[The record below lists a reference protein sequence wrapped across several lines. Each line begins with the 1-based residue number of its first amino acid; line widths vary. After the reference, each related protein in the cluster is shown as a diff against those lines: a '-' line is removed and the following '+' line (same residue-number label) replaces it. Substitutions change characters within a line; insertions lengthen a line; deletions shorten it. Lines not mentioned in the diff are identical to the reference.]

1 MDAVLFITLI
11 FAILYLTIALILL
24 AFPQPKA
31 QKIKPRMRVAVLIAM
46 RNEQEYI
53 GDCLTSLSRQ
63 DYDPEFFDV
72 FILDDRSA
80 DRSPE
85 IAREFTGRFSNFH
98 LISVKNELPGL
109 KGKMNVLAQGLKQ
122 IDHELVLITDA
133 DCVAPKTWISRMV
146 SYFSPEVG
154 MAGAL
159 TVLYP
164 FDESAVSNPQKNL
177 FAKVQ
182 ALDWIFLQ
190 TLASANSNAG
200 KPITILG
207 NNFAFRKETYEQVG
221 GFEAVGFSVTEDFAL
236 MEAVR
241 KKTSWKIIHT
251 LDPENSI
258 YSHPSPDL
266 RSFFRQRY
274 RWIKGGK
281 SVRPWGLFILSF
293 SVITHLLILVSSLL
307 SIANLFTVLSLFILL
322 TTDFAILT
330 APLKK
335 LRLVALL
342 KHFIWFELFYF
353 AYLLVF
359 GVFFFLPLKVR
370 WKGRNLS

>member
-31 QKIKPRMRVAVLIAM
+31 RKVKARVRVAVLIAM

-53 GDCLTSLSRQ
+53 ADCLTSLSRQ
-63 DYDPEFFDV
+63 DYDPAFFDV

-85 IAREFTGRFSNFH
+85 IARKFTRRFSNFH
-98 LISVKNELPGL
+98 LISVKNDLPGL
-109 KGKMNVLAQGLKQ
+109 KGKMNVLAQGLKL

-133 DCVAPKTWISRMV
+133 DCAAPKTWISRMV
-146 SYFSPEVG
+146 SYFSPGVG
-154 MAGAL
+154 MVGAL

-164 FDESAVSNPQKNL
+164 FDEIAVSDPQKNL

-207 NNFAFRKETYEQVG
+207 NNFAFRKKTYEQVG
-221 GFEAVGFSVTEDFAL
+221 GFEAIGFSVTEDFAL

-266 RSFFRQRY
+266 RS
-274 RWIKGGK
+274 
-281 SVRPWGLFILSF
+281 
-293 SVITHLLILVSSLL
+293 
-307 SIANLFTVLSLFILL
+307 
-322 TTDFAILT
+322 
-330 APLKK
+330 
-335 LRLVALL
+335 
-342 KHFIWFELFYF
+342 
-353 AYLLVF
+353 
-359 GVFFFLPLKVR
+359 
-370 WKGRNLS
+370 